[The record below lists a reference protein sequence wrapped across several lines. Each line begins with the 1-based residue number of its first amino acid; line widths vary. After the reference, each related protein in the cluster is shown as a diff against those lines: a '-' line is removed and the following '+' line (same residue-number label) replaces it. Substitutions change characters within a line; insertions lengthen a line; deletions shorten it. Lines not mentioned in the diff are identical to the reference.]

1 MYIYFSIQD
10 LRNLKKIIHKV
21 SQIFLWSSMVLEILK
36 FLQGGIF
43 ILSIKNISTVPRGC
57 VKN

>member
-21 SQIFLWSSMVLEILK
+21 SQIFLEILK